1 MAEDRAQERTEQ
13 ATPHR
18 RREARRRGQVA
29 RSPEV
34 NSVAMLGAGLLVLL
48 AAMPSLLQGAGE
60 LVATFLRA
68 AGDGAGLEARLGDA
82 GRTALLAFA
91 RILGPVVAGTVAMA
105 LASNVAQVGF
115 LAAPSVLEPSFDK
128 INPVEGFKRIFG
140 KRALFELVKGL
151 LKLGLVAVVAWA
163 TYRGRVGDLIDLMFA
178 PPGAMVPGA
187 MRVAAAFALRALVAL
202 AVVAAFD
209 YAWQRWEF
217 EKSIRMSL
225 QDIREELKEHEGDP
239 QLKSR
244 MKSIQ
249 QKLASQRMMEAVKD
263 AALVI
268 TNPTH
273 YAVALGYDEGH
284 DPAPRVV
291 ARGVDEVARRI
302 REIAREHGVPIV
314 EKPALARMLYRECE
328 VGQTIPA
335 TLFEAVAQVLAWVY
349 ALRRR
354 RGRR

>member
-34 NSVAMLGAGLLVLL
+34 NSVAMLGAGLLVLM
-48 AAMPSLLQGAGE
+48 AAMPTLVAGAGE

-68 AGDGAGLEARLGDA
+68 AGDGASLEPRLGVA

-91 RILGPVVAGTVAMA
+91 RILAPVVAGTVAVA
-105 LASNVAQVGF
+105 LAANLAQVGF
-115 LAAPSVLEPSFDK
+115 LAAPSVLEPKLDK

-140 KRALFELVKGL
+140 KRALFELAKGL
-151 LKLGLVAVVAWA
+151 FKLALVALVAWL
-163 TYRGRVGDLIDLMFA
+163 TYRDRVAQVIELMFV
-178 PPGAMVPGA
+178 PPGAMIPEA
-187 MRVAAAFALRALVAL
+187 MRVAAAFSLRAVIAL

-239 QLKSR
+239 HLKSR
-244 MKSIQ
+244 MRSIQ
-249 QKLASQRMMEAVKD
+249 QKMASQRMMEAVKD

-273 YAVALGYDEGH
+273 YAVALGYDEAS

-291 ARGVDEVARRI
+291 AKGVDDIARRI
-302 REIAREHGVPIV
+302 REIAREHRVPVV
-314 EKPALARMLYRECE
+314 EKPWLARMLYRECE
-328 VGQTIPA
+328 IGQTIPA

-349 ALRRR
+349 ALKRR